1 LGFAFA
7 GALGRRLKTQ
17 NAKPKTQNLKLSSM
31 HSMTGYGRGQVLSE
45 RTKVIVEIQSVN
57 KRQTEILMSL
67 PSAFASLEND
77 LRAKVDRSLHRGRI
91 IVTISATGP
100 AAHILPLVD
109 QDLANLYLGRF
120 QQLQRELELPGE
132 ITIETILRSPGVIS
146 SSEQGLLDPATR
158 SAVDT
163 ALDLALQQ
171 LLQMRAKEGAN
182 LYRELTGRVKSIRQ
196 AIAKIRRLQPRV
208 AKRYRQLLFERIKK
222 IGVEISLDDD
232 RLTKEVVFFAERSDF
247 SEELTRLESHLDQ
260 FIQTADNQQAIGRT
274 LEFITQ
280 EVGREL
286 NTLGAKANDAEIS
299 QIVVHCK
306 AELEK
311 IREQVQNVE

>member
-1 LGFAFA
+1 
-7 GALGRRLKTQ
+7 
-17 NAKPKTQNLKLSSM
+17 M
-31 HSMTGYGRGQVLSE
+31 HSMTGYGRGQVVAES
-45 RTKVIVEIQSVN
+45 TKVVVEIQSVN
-57 KRQTEILMSL
+57 KRQTEISISL

-91 IVTISATGP
+91 TVTILATGP
-100 AAHILPLVD
+100 TAHVQPLVD
-109 QDLANLYLGRF
+109 QDLANLYLVRF
-120 QQLQRELELPGE
+120 RQLQKELALPGE

-146 SSEQGLLDPATR
+146 SSEQGLLDQSRPT
-158 SAVDT
+158 AVNT

-171 LLQMRAKEGAN
+171 LLEMRAKEGSN
-182 LYRELTGRVKSIRQ
+182 LHKELTRRIRSVRQ

-208 AKRYRQLLFERIKK
+208 TKRYRELLFERVKK

-232 RLTKEVVFFAERSDF
+232 RLTKEVAFFAERSDF
-247 SEELTRLESHLDQ
+247 TEELSRLESHLDQ
-260 FIQTADNQQAIGRT
+260 FIETTNKQQAIGRT
-274 LEFITQ
+274 LEFIGQ
-280 EVGREL
+280 EIGREL

-299 QIVVHCK
+299 RIVVHCK

>member
-1 LGFAFA
+1 
-7 GALGRRLKTQ
+7 
-17 NAKPKTQNLKLSSM
+17 M
-31 HSMTGYGRGQVLSE
+31 HSMTGYGRGQVLGE
-45 RTKVIVEIQSVN
+45 GTKVIVEIQSVN
-57 KRQTEILMSL
+57 KRQTEILISL

-100 AAHILPLVD
+100 AAHIQPLVD
-109 QDLANLYLGRF
+109 QELASLYLGRF
-120 QQLQRELELPGE
+120 QQLQRELDLPGE

-171 LLQMRAKEGAN
+171 LLQMRAKEGAH
-182 LYRELTGRVKSIRQ
+182 LHKELSGRIKSIRQ
-196 AIAKIRRLQPRV
+196 AIAKIRKLQPRV
-208 AKRYRQLLFERIKK
+208 AKRYRHLLYERIRK

-260 FIQTADNQQAIGRT
+260 FIQTAGNQQAIGRT

-280 EVGREL
+280 EIGREL

-299 QIVVHCK
+299 QLVVHCK

>member
-1 LGFAFA
+1 VNPGK
-7 GALGRRLKTQ
+7 RKTQ
-17 NAKPKTQNLKLSSM
+17 NPKRKNAKLSSM
-31 HSMTGYGRGQVLSE
+31 HSMTGYGRGQVLGDG
-45 RTKVIVEIQSVN
+45 TKVIAEIQSVN
-57 KRQTEILMSL
+57 KRQTEISISL

-100 AAHILPLVD
+100 ATHSQPLVD
-109 QDLANLYLGRF
+109 QDLANLYLYRF
-120 QQLQRELELPGE
+120 RQLQKELELPGE
-132 ITIETILRSPGVIS
+132 ITVETILRSPGVIS
-146 SSEQGLLDPATR
+146 SAEPGLLDPSMR

-171 LLQMRAKEGAN
+171 LLQMRAKEGSN
-182 LYRELTGRVKSIRQ
+182 LHKELTRRIKSIRQ
-196 AIAKIRRLQPRV
+196 AISKIRKLQPHV
-208 AKRYRQLLFERIKK
+208 AKRYRELLFERVKK

-247 SEELTRLESHLDQ
+247 SEELTRLESHLEQ
-260 FIQTADNQQAIGRT
+260 FIETTNNQQAIGRM
-274 LEFITQ
+274 LEFISQ
-280 EVGREL
+280 EIGREL
-286 NTLGAKANDAEIS
+286 NTLGSKANDAEIS
-299 QIVVHCK
+299 RIVVHCK

>member
-1 LGFAFA
+1 
-7 GALGRRLKTQ
+7 
-17 NAKPKTQNLKLSSM
+17 M
-31 HSMTGYGRGQVLSE
+31 HSMTGYGRGQVVAES
-45 RTKVIVEIQSVN
+45 TKVVVEIQSVN
-57 KRQTEILMSL
+57 KRQTEISISL

-91 IVTISATGP
+91 TVTILATGP
-100 AAHILPLVD
+100 TAHVQPLVD
-109 QDLANLYLGRF
+109 QDLANLYLVRF
-120 QQLQRELELPGE
+120 RQLQKELALPGE

-146 SSEQGLLDPATR
+146 SSEQGLLDQSTPT
-158 SAVDT
+158 AVNT

-171 LLQMRAKEGAN
+171 LLEMRAKEGSN
-182 LYRELTGRVKSIRQ
+182 LHKELTRRIRSVRQ

-208 AKRYRQLLFERIKK
+208 TKRYRELLFERVKK

-232 RLTKEVVFFAERSDF
+232 RLTKEVAFFAERSDF
-247 SEELTRLESHLDQ
+247 SEELSRLESHLDQ
-260 FIQTADNQQAIGRT
+260 FIETTNKQQAIGRT
-274 LEFITQ
+274 LEFIGQ
-280 EVGREL
+280 EIGREL

-299 QIVVHCK
+299 RIVVHCK